1 MFPIFNVEF
10 NEALK
15 KYNSYNKYT
24 YYFNGN
30 DWKNSGLCE

>member
-15 KYNSYNKYT
+15 KYNSYNKVKLER
-24 YYFNGN
+24 GN
-30 DWKNSGLCE
+30 KSVI